1 MSEADAAIA
10 AAGDGEPGAGIES
23 AGVPATAR
31 AEVHDGDGVDAKGF
45 APLDGSGLDVSAE
58 QQVSKQATAAA
69 GNSLSADGGQNDANF
84 LGVNLSGASAGAQS
98 AAAQG
103 TSEAEAEG
111 E

>member
-45 APLDGSGLDVSAE
+45 APLDGSGLDVSASD
-58 QQVSKQATAAA
+58 VFNVLLA
-69 GNSLSADGGQNDANF
+69 G
-84 LGVNLSGASAGAQS
+84 VTPVR
-98 AAAQG
+98 
-103 TSEAEAEG
+103 TSTICS
-111 E
+111 